1 MHGFNINV
9 MAGGTRS
16 STVQIAT
23 GRCVAALGAGYMP
36 SRVTY
41 VTSVRFSPSRQPR
54 GSRAPA
60 LTVRARAGPAPGPDE
75 RHAMAALEIADLD
88 PDERDI
94 VTVVHD
100 WVEASVRPVAR
111 DLDHGNTYPGELI
124 DAMKH
129 LGVFGLAVPQA
140 YGGSGV
146 STACFALVTEELAR
160 GWMSLAGA
168 MGGHS
173 LVARIIAR
181 FGTDAQKHGWLPRMA
196 TGQVRAAMALT
207 EPAGGSDLQAIST
220 KATANGGG
228 YRLDGVKTWITN
240 ARTADVIAVL
250 CKTDPEA
257 VPASRG
263 ISILLAGKGPGFTV
277 SRDLPKLGYKGLES
291 CEIAFDGYECSAE
304 ALLGGV
310 EGQGFRQMMGG
321 LELGR
326 INVAAR
332 AVGVAR
338 AALEDSLRYAQQR
351 ETFGQPIWRHQAV
364 GHRLADMATRVDA
377 ARLLTLRAAA
387 ALDAGRRSDLEAGM
401 AKLFASEVGLQVTAD
416 AIKVHGA
423 YGYSAEFDIERY
435 YRDAPLMVVGEGTND
450 IQRNVII
457 RQLVER
463 YRA

>member
-1 MHGFNINV
+1 
-9 MAGGTRS
+9 
-16 STVQIAT
+16 
-23 GRCVAALGAGYMP
+23 
-36 SRVTY
+36 
-41 VTSVRFSPSRQPR
+41 
-54 GSRAPA
+54 
-60 LTVRARAGPAPGPDE
+60 
-75 RHAMAALEIADLD
+75 MAAPEIADLD

-94 VTVVHD
+94 VAVVRD
-100 WVEASVRPVAR
+100 WVEDSVRPVAR
-111 DLDHGNTYPGELI
+111 DLEHDNAYPGELI
-124 DAMKH
+124 EAMKR
-129 LGVFGLAVPQA
+129 LGVFGLAVPQD

-146 STACFALVTEELAR
+146 STPCFALVTEELAR

-168 MGGHS
+168 MGSHS
-173 LVARIIAR
+173 VVARLITL
-181 FGTDAQKHGWLPRMA
+181 FGTEAQKDGWLPRLA
-196 TGQVRAAMALT
+196 TGQARAAMALT
-207 EPAGGSDLQAIST
+207 EPAGGSDLQAIRT
-220 KATANGGG
+220 RATADRAG

-240 ARTADVIAVL
+240 ARAADVVAVL
-250 CKTDPEA
+250 CKTDVEA

-263 ISILLAGKGPGFTV
+263 ISILLAEKGPGFTV
-277 SRDLPKLGYKGLES
+277 SRDLPKLGYKGVET
-291 CEIAFDGYECSAE
+291 CEIVFDGYECPGG
-304 ALLGGV
+304 ALLGAA

-326 INVAAR
+326 IQVAAR

-401 AKLFASEVGLQVTAD
+401 AKLFASEVCLEVTSD
-416 AIKVHGA
+416 AIKVHGG
-423 YGYSAEFDIERY
+423 YGFSPEFDIERY

-457 RQLVER
+457 RQLVDR

>member
-1 MHGFNINV
+1 
-9 MAGGTRS
+9 
-16 STVQIAT
+16 
-23 GRCVAALGAGYMP
+23 
-36 SRVTY
+36 
-41 VTSVRFSPSRQPR
+41 
-54 GSRAPA
+54 
-60 LTVRARAGPAPGPDE
+60 
-75 RHAMAALEIADLD
+75 MAAPEIADLD

-100 WVEASVRPVAR
+100 WVEDSVRPVAR
-111 DLDHGNTYPGELI
+111 DLEHANAYPGELI
-124 DAMKH
+124 EAMKQ
-129 LGVFGLAVPQA
+129 LGVFGLAVPQD

-146 STACFALVTEELAR
+146 STPCFALVTEELAR
-160 GWMSLAGA
+160 GWMSLAGV
-168 MGGHS
+168 MGSHS
-173 LVARIIAR
+173 VVARLITL
-181 FGTDAQKHGWLPRMA
+181 FGTQAQKDGWLPRLA
-196 TGQVRAAMALT
+196 TGQARAAMALT
-207 EPAGGSDLQAIST
+207 EPAGGSDLQAIRT
-220 KATANGGG
+220 RATADRAG

-240 ARTADVIAVL
+240 ARAADVVAVL
-250 CKTDPEA
+250 CKTDVEA

-263 ISILLAGKGPGFTV
+263 ISILLAEKGPGFTV
-277 SRDLPKLGYKGLES
+277 SRDLPKLGYKGVES
-291 CEIAFDGYECSAE
+291 CEIVFDGYECPGE
-304 ALLGGV
+304 ALLGAA

-326 INVAAR
+326 IQVAAR

-401 AKLFASEVGLQVTAD
+401 AKLFASEACLEVTSD
-416 AIKVHGA
+416 AIKVHGG
-423 YGYSAEFDIERY
+423 YGFSPEFDIERY

-457 RQLVER
+457 RQLVDR

>member
-1 MHGFNINV
+1 
-9 MAGGTRS
+9 
-16 STVQIAT
+16 
-23 GRCVAALGAGYMP
+23 
-36 SRVTY
+36 
-41 VTSVRFSPSRQPR
+41 
-54 GSRAPA
+54 
-60 LTVRARAGPAPGPDE
+60 
-75 RHAMAALEIADLD
+75 MAAPEIADLN

-94 VTVVHD
+94 VTLVHD
-100 WVEASVRPVAR
+100 WVEQTVRPVAR
-111 DLDHGNTYPGELI
+111 DLEHDNAYPGELI
-124 DAMKH
+124 GEMRR
-129 LGVFGLAVPQA
+129 LGVFGLAVPPE

-146 STACFALVTEELAR
+146 STPCYALVTEELAR
-160 GWMSLAGA
+160 GWMTLAGA

-173 LVARIIAR
+173 VIAR
-181 FGTDAQKHGWLPRMA
+181 LITLFGTQAQRDAWLPRMA
-196 TGQVRAAMALT
+196 TGEARAAMALT
-207 EPAGGSDLQAIST
+207 EPAGGSDLQAIT
-220 KATANGGG
+220 TRAAADGRG

-240 ARTADVIAVL
+240 ARTADVVAVL
-250 CKTDPEA
+250 CKTDPQA
-257 VPASRG
+257 QPRSHG
-263 ISILLAGKGPGFTV
+263 ISILLAEHGPGFTV

-291 CEIAFDGYECSAE
+291 CEIVFDGYECPAE
-304 ALLGGV
+304 ALLGGT

-338 AALEDSLRYAQQR
+338 AAFEDSMRYAQER

-401 AKLFASEVGLQVTAD
+401 AKLFASEACLQVTSD

-423 YGYSAEFDIERY
+423 YGYSAEFDVERY

-457 RQLVER
+457 RQLVDRYAAHER
-463 YRA
+463 ID

>member
-1 MHGFNINV
+1 
-9 MAGGTRS
+9 
-16 STVQIAT
+16 
-23 GRCVAALGAGYMP
+23 
-36 SRVTY
+36 
-41 VTSVRFSPSRQPR
+41 
-54 GSRAPA
+54 
-60 LTVRARAGPAPGPDE
+60 
-75 RHAMAALEIADLD
+75 MAAPEIADLD

-94 VTVVHD
+94 VAVVHD
-100 WVEASVRPVAR
+100 WVEDSVRPVAR
-111 DLDHGNTYPGELI
+111 DLEHDNAYPGELI
-124 DAMKH
+124 EAMKR
-129 LGVFGLAVPQA
+129 LGVFGLAVPQD

-146 STACFALVTEELAR
+146 STPCFALVTEELAR

-168 MGGHS
+168 MGSHS
-173 LVARIIAR
+173 VVARLITL
-181 FGTDAQKHGWLPRMA
+181 FGTEAQKHGWLPRLA
-196 TGQVRAAMALT
+196 TGQARAAMALT
-207 EPAGGSDLQAIST
+207 EPAGGSDLQAIRT
-220 KATANGGG
+220 RATADRAG

-240 ARTADVIAVL
+240 ARAADVVAVL
-250 CKTDPEA
+250 CKTDVEA

-263 ISILLAGKGPGFTV
+263 ISILLAEKGPGFTV
-277 SRDLPKLGYKGLES
+277 SRDLPKLGYKGVET
-291 CEIAFDGYECSAE
+291 CEIVFDGYECPGE
-304 ALLGGV
+304 ALLGAA

-326 INVAAR
+326 IQVAAR

-401 AKLFASEVGLQVTAD
+401 AKLFASEVCLEVTSD
-416 AIKVHGA
+416 AIKVHGG
-423 YGYSAEFDIERY
+423 YGFSPEFDIERY

-457 RQLVER
+457 RQLVDR

>member
-1 MHGFNINV
+1 
-9 MAGGTRS
+9 
-16 STVQIAT
+16 
-23 GRCVAALGAGYMP
+23 
-36 SRVTY
+36 
-41 VTSVRFSPSRQPR
+41 
-54 GSRAPA
+54 
-60 LTVRARAGPAPGPDE
+60 
-75 RHAMAALEIADLD
+75 MAAPEILDLD
-88 PDERDI
+88 PDEQDI
-94 VTVVHD
+94 VAVVHD
-100 WVEASVRPVAR
+100 WVTDSVLPVAR
-111 DLDHGNTYPGELI
+111 DLEHANAYPGELI
-124 DAMKH
+124 DAMKR
-129 LGVFGLAVPQA
+129 LGVFGLAVPQD

-146 STACFALVTEELAR
+146 STRCYALVTEELAR

-173 LVARIIAR
+173 VIAR
-181 FGTDAQKHGWLPRMA
+181 LVTLFGTEDQKNRLLPKMA
-196 TGQVRAAMALT
+196 TGHVRAAMALT
-207 EPAGGSDLQAIST
+207 EPAGGSDLQAITT
-220 KATANGGG
+220 KAAADGRG

-240 ARTADVIAVL
+240 ARRADVIAVL
-250 CKTDPEA
+250 CKTDPGA

-263 ISILLAGKGPGFTV
+263 ISIVLAEHGPGFTV

-291 CEIAFDGYECSAE
+291 CEIVFDGYECPRE
-304 ALLGGV
+304 ALLGGE

-338 AALEDSLRYAQQR
+338 AAFEDSIRYAQQR
-351 ETFGQPIWRHQAV
+351 ETFGQPIWKHQAV

-377 ARLLTLRAAA
+377 ARLMTLRAAA

-401 AKLFASEVGLQVTAD
+401 AKLFASETCLQITAD
-416 AIKVHGA
+416 AIKVHGG

-457 RQLVER
+457 RQLVDRYTEQER
-463 YRA
+463 AQ

>member
-1 MHGFNINV
+1 
-9 MAGGTRS
+9 
-16 STVQIAT
+16 
-23 GRCVAALGAGYMP
+23 
-36 SRVTY
+36 
-41 VTSVRFSPSRQPR
+41 
-54 GSRAPA
+54 
-60 LTVRARAGPAPGPDE
+60 
-75 RHAMAALEIADLD
+75 MAALDIADLS

-94 VTVVHD
+94 VSVVRD
-100 WVEASVRPVAR
+100 WVTGSVRPVAR
-111 DLDHGNTYPGELI
+111 DLEHDNAYPGTLI
-124 DAMKH
+124 EAMKQ
-129 LGVFGLAVPQA
+129 LGIFGLAIPQP

-146 STACFALVTEELAR
+146 STACFALATEELAC

-173 LVARIIAR
+173 LVSRLIAL
-181 FGTDAQKHGWLPRMA
+181 FGTDAQKKDWLPRMA
-196 TGQVRAAMALT
+196 TGEVRAAMALT
-207 EPAGGSDLQAIST
+207 EPAGGSDLQAIT
-220 KATANGGG
+220 TRAMARGPG

-250 CKTDPEA
+250 CKTDPGA
-257 VPASRG
+257 VPPSRG
-263 ISILLAGKGPGFTV
+263 ISILLAEKGPGFTV

-291 CEIAFDGYECSAE
+291 CEIVFDGYECPAG
-304 ALLGGV
+304 ALLGGQ
-310 EGQGFRQMMGG
+310 EGRGFGQMMSG

-338 AALEDSLRYAQQR
+338 AALEDSLRYAQER
-351 ETFGQPIWRHQAV
+351 ETFGQQIWRHQAV
-364 GHRLADMATRVDA
+364 GHRLVDMATRIDA

-387 ALDAGRRSDLEAGM
+387 ALDSGRRSDLEAGM
-401 AKLFASEVGLQVTAD
+401 AKLYASEVCLEVTAE

-423 YGYSAEFDIERY
+423 YGYSTEFDIERY

-457 RQLVER
+457 RQLVDR

>member
-1 MHGFNINV
+1 MSG
-9 MAGGTRS
+9 
-16 STVQIAT
+16 
-23 GRCVAALGAGYMP
+23 
-36 SRVTY
+36 
-41 VTSVRFSPSRQPR
+41 
-54 GSRAPA
+54 
-60 LTVRARAGPAPGPDE
+60 
-75 RHAMAALEIADLD
+75 MAAPEISDLN

-94 VTVVHD
+94 VSVVHD
-100 WVEASVRPVAR
+100 WVEQGVRPVAR
-111 DLDHGNTYPGELI
+111 DLEHANAYPAELI
-124 DAMKH
+124 DAMKQ
-129 LGVFGLAVPQA
+129 LGVFGLAVPPA

-146 STACFALVTEELAR
+146 STRCFALVTEELAR

-173 LVARIIAR
+173 VVARLIAM
-181 FGTDAQKHGWLPRMA
+181 FGTDAQKDRWLPRLA
-196 TGQVRAAMALT
+196 TGEARAAMALT
-207 EPAGGSDLQAIST
+207 EPAGGSDLQAIRT
-220 KATANGGG
+220 QATANGAG

-240 ARTADVIAVL
+240 ARRADVVAVL
-250 CKTDPEA
+250 CKTDPGA
-257 VPASRG
+257 VPASHG
-263 ISILLAGKGPGFTV
+263 ISILLAEKGPGFTV

-291 CEIAFDGYECSAE
+291 CEIVFDDYECPAD
-304 ALLGGV
+304 ALLGAR

-326 INVAAR
+326 IQVAAR

-338 AALEDSLRYAQQR
+338 AAFEDSMRYAQQR

-401 AKLFASEVGLQVTAD
+401 AKLFASEACLQVTAD
-416 AIKVHGA
+416 AIKVHGG
-423 YGYSAEFDIERY
+423 YGFSAEFDVERY

-457 RQLVER
+457 RQLVDRYTEQER
-463 YRA
+463 AQ